1 EYINNDDSAIVAK
14 LVYVLQDQVL
24 YQRLLACR
32 GKDAQTLLDLL
43 QDLLDLD
50 SFPFSK
56 PLILKALLRLSRE
69 SGLHPRCFVLPE
81 LHKVGNQVAAGGFG
95 DLWKGLVCDVTVSV
109 KIMRVFQDSDLQS
122 ILNQFGREALIWRQ
136 LAHPNILPFFGV
148 YYLDTRLCLVSPWME
163 NGNIMKFL
171 EINKPATGVRLSLIL
186 DVALGLQYLHREN
199 VIHGDLK
206 ALNILVTPSGK
217 ACIADFGV
225 SSITHAMTL
234 LFTTSTAN
242 GRGGTARYQAPE
254 LFQGGRNH
262 FGSDVY
268 AFACVC
274 YEIIS
279 GTVPFAEFP
288 NDMAVMFAVIGGK
301 QPSRPM
307 SCTGTTVLDS
317 LWELLNNCWEA
328 KAEMRPTALQIV
340 KQLEGPLIA
349 AKTMSSTKDW
359 DDKFTSRF
367 RHSLQTTDLLL
378 LLTRIEHIL
387 FGKGEFKNKLIY
399 WTLVQH
405 IF

>member
-1 EYINNDDSAIVAK
+1 
-14 LVYVLQDQVL
+14 
-24 YQRLLACR
+24 
-32 GKDAQTLLDLL
+32 
-43 QDLLDLD
+43 
-50 SFPFSK
+50 PFSK
-56 PLILKALLRLSRE
+56 SLILKALLRLSRE

-95 DLWKGLVCDVTVSV
+95 DLWKGLVHGVGVSV
-109 KIMRVFQDSDLQS
+109 KIMRVFEDSNVQS
-122 ILNQFGREALIWRQ
+122 ILNKFGREALIWRQ

-148 YYLDTRLCLVSPWME
+148 YYLETRLCLVSPWME

-171 EINKPATGVRLSLIL
+171 EINKPATGVCLSLIL
-186 DVALGLQYLHREN
+186 DVALGLQYLHKEN

-254 LFQGGRNH
+254 LFRGGQNH

-274 YEIIS
+274 YEIMS
-279 GTVPFAEFP
+279 GTIPFPELRQ
-288 NDMAVMFAVIGGK
+288 DTAVIFAVIEGK
-301 QPSRPM
+301 RPLQPM

-317 LWELLNNCWEA
+317 LWELLNNCWEGRA
-328 KAEMRPTALQIV
+328 KMRPTAPQIV
-340 KQLEGPLIA
+340 ERLKGPSIG
-349 AKTMSSTKDW
+349 AKTGSSTTDW
-359 DDKFTSRF
+359 DNQFTSRF
-367 RHSLQTTDLLL
+367 RRSLQTTDLLL
-378 LLTRIEHIL
+378 SLTRVEHIL
-387 FGKGEFKNKLIY
+387 FGKG
-399 WTLVQH
+399 
-405 IF
+405 